1 MQDTIVVFT
10 SESKSELLN
19 RGGSGEWTANI
30 NKLSSVKYL
39 LCTYND
45 KKQAYHSSDDQL
57 DRGQAFYIG
66 RIKQIHAVEGN
77 KKFIEVSE
85 YAILPNNESYKNA
98 WSKLGGIRNP
108 VAYLSIDEIQE
119 NLELAL
125 EDLEWNKA
133 VPTQEYTS
141 RNKVNEKAED
151 QLKKNEVGFSSLLLP
166 DLISEARK
174 KIAEV
179 AKVPME
185 NVTIK
190 IEF

>member
-125 EDLEWNKA
+125 DDLEWNKA
-133 VPTQEYTS
+133 VPTQEYAS

-151 QLKKNEVGFSSLLLP
+151 QLEKNEVGFSSMLLP

>member
-133 VPTQEYTS
+133 VPTQEYAS

-151 QLKKNEVGFSSLLLP
+151 QLEKNEVDFSSMLLP